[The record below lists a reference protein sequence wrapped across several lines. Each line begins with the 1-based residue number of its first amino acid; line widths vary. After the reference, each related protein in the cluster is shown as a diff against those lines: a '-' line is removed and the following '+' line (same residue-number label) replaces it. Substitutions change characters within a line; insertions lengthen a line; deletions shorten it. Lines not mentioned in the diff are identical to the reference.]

1 MLVSSRQGIY
11 HILVGKLEKRTDID
25 TQFHRHGIK
34 PAVIES
40 VQVTRLLA
48 DEFTKPGTDNSIEAV
63 AQRTGHSIY
72 HVRRLMQS
80 EEFKEALARAQDEI
94 LMPGLAVYQQ
104 WLVSVLRDEEMA
116 PSAKFKA
123 GAELRAMRE
132 MWETMIPK
140 QAAEEEGARLL
151 NELAKLTQK
160 TQIIT
165 ATTPEIR
172 DAVPDQ

>member
-1 MLVSSRQGIY
+1 M
-11 HILVGKLEKRTDID
+11 GKLEKRTDID
-25 TQFHRHGIK
+25 TQFHRHGLE
-34 PAVIES
+34 PAVIEK

-48 DEFTKPGTDNSIEAV
+48 DEFTKPGADNSIEAV
-63 AQRTGHSIY
+63 AQRTGHSVY

-80 EEFKEALARAQDEI
+80 DEFKEALARAQDEI

-104 WLVSVLRDEEMA
+104 WLVGVLRDDKMS

-132 MWETMIPK
+132 MWDTMIPK

-151 NELAKLTQK
+151 SELAKLTQK

-172 DAVPDQ
+172 DGVPDQ